1 MAEDAQS
8 LAPGLYGGAAEAP
21 PLPAFQI
28 VPVRGLPIVALV
40 IAGLIA
46 AIASDKLWVLN
57 LFHVVGGALWT
68 SIDLFVGLV
77 IGPIIGR
84 LSVRARMEFAVHF
97 MPKMV
102 IIMPTLVTVTLT
114 SGAQLA
120 RGLGA
125 FGEYPNWFLAAF
137 SVVGVMA
144 IIALGILEPANLAV
158 LFELKKPRPNGELI
172 GRLMSRF
179 VWTAGI
185 TGMMQVA
192 TLVIMTHIAVS

>member
-1 MAEDAQS
+1 MVEDTQ
-8 LAPGLYGGAAEAP
+8 AEAL

-28 VPVRGLPIVALV
+28 VPVWGLPIVAVV
-40 IAGLIA
+40 IAGLLA
-46 AIASDKLWVLN
+46 AIASDRTWALN

-77 IGPIIGR
+77 IGPMLR
-84 LSVRARMEFAVHF
+84 HLSVRARMEFATQF

-102 IIMPTLVTVTLT
+102 IIMPTLVTVTLA
-114 SGAQLA
+114 SGGQLA
-120 RGLGA
+120 RAMGDFSA
-125 FGEYPNWFLAAF
+125 YPDWFLAAF

-144 IIALGILEPANLAV
+144 VIAIGILEPANLAV
-158 LFELKKPRPNGELI
+158 LFEMKNPQPTGELI
-172 GRLMSRF
+172 GKLMSRF

-192 TLVIMTHIAVS
+192 MLVIMTHIAVS